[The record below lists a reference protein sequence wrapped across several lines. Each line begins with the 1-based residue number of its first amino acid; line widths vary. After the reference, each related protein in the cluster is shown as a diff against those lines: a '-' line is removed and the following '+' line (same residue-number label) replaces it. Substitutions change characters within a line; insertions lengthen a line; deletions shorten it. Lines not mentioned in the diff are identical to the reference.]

1 MSFVAEMLMGI
12 IVTTRFWFITIV
24 STIIKYKEITLV
36 CVSEPIPKILR
47 IIDYFVC
54 VLLLRCSWV

>member
-24 STIIKYKEITLV
+24 STIVIIITVKYTTDTNLIGTL
-36 CVSEPIPKILR
+36 KFLGFTF
-47 IIDYFVC
+47 Y
-54 VLLLRCSWV
+54 CS